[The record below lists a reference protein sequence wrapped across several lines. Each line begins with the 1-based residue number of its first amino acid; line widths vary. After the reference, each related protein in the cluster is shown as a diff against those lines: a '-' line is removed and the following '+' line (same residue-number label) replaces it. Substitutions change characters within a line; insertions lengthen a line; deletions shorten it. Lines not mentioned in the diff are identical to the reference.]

1 MARAK
6 QRNTLNESCGVDL
19 INNPTPK
26 RPAICISASST
37 QKNITADKRFFR
49 MNYRRQNATLLAEKK
64 RGILAA
70 LFRK

>member
-26 RPAICISASST
+26 GQLFRISASSM
-37 QKNITADKRFFR
+37 QKNMAADKRFFR
-49 MNYRRQNATLLAEKK
+49 MNYRRQNATLLA
-64 RGILAA
+64 
-70 LFRK
+70 